1 MSAPETV
8 KAAAATEPTG
18 SSTET
23 EVRSPGIIPGVS
35 SDIVDW
41 ATFSQI
47 LEMDEDEEERE
58 FSTGIILN
66 FFEQA
71 EGTFAQMETAL
82 QDKNLLELSSL
93 GHFLK
98 GSSAALGLTK
108 VKNSCEKIQH
118 LGAGKDES
126 GITNIGDPKISLEK
140 VRSTLDIVKKEY
152 AESQECLKGYFGIL

>member
-1 MSAPETV
+1 MSAPE
-8 KAAAATEPTG
+8 AARPVTEQEAASEPIDLSSSLTTG
-18 SSTET
+18 
-23 EVRSPGIIPGVS
+23 VAVVP

-47 LEMDEDEEERE
+47 LEMDEDEDERE
-58 FSTGIILN
+58 FSTGIVLN

-71 EGTFAQMETAL
+71 EATFAQMETAL
-82 QDKNLLELSSL
+82 RDKNLTELSSL

-126 GITNIGDPKISLEK
+126 GISNIGDPEISLQK
-140 VRSTLDIVKKEY
+140 IQSTLDVVRMEY
-152 AESQECLKGYFGIL
+152 AESQDCLKSYFGIL